1 MKTLIRLPAFKG
13 NPFRK
18 LRNNNFSKVIK
29 VITWIFSISSPQH
42 YFAMKDRIEYLIK
55 VSGPTFVVQYLKES
69 TRIVQ
74 KFVAGQPCSQSEGV
88 LVSLIK
94 GLPKWI
100 PGPLRIKIRNNDPVT
115 IRAVLS
121 VLTLYK
127 ILDCKPK
134 LKINSITDPFTGFS
148 RTINP
153 LKLAAVAEWFPKGT
167 FSKSHTIISVNAGP
181 NHKKAFLSLPADA
194 YALARKPRVLLGL
207 GVLAQYFDKSNI
219 YQTLKEEITMV
230 NTLFLD
236 SSKNKAFI
244 LGKLS
249 FLLESAGKVRVVA
262 ILDGWTQMILSGLHD
277 TVSTILKEIPQDGTF
292 DQGKPIDLLSKQ
304 ESIVYSFDLSSATD
318 RLPIDLQR
326 QVISLFSTLIKD
338 CKISNKE
345 WSNISEAWVTVLTER
360 AYKCLDPKFNLDTF
374 VKYAVGQPMGCL
386 SSFNMLALT
395 HHFIVQ
401 VAAFNCGHKQ

>member
-1 MKTLIRLPAFKG
+1 MKTQIRLPAFKG

-18 LRNNNFSKVIK
+18 LSNYNFSKVIK

-42 YFAMKDRIEYLIK
+42 YFTLADNITTLLKNSGATFG
-55 VSGPTFVVQYLKES
+55 VSYLKES

-74 KFVAGQPCSQSEGV
+74 KFIAGQPVVASEGV
-88 LVSLIK
+88 WVSLVK
-94 GLPKWI
+94 GLPRFI
-100 PGPLRIKIRNNDPVT
+100 PGPLRILLRKRDQVT

-127 ILDCKPK
+127 LLKCKPN
-134 LKINSITDPFTGFS
+134 LKINSITDPFSGFS

-153 LKLAAVAEWFPKGT
+153 LKLKAVAEWFPKG
-167 FSKSHTIISVNAGP
+167 SHCMSHTIVSVNAGP

-207 GVLAQYFDKSNI
+207 GVLSQYFDKSNI
-219 YQTLKEEITMV
+219 YQTLKNEITMV
-230 NTLFLD
+230 NSLYLD
-236 SSKNKAFI
+236 SSKKKEFI

-249 FLLESAGKVRVVA
+249 FLLEPAGKVRVVA
-262 ILDGWTQMILSGLHD
+262 ILDGWTQMILSGLHE
-277 TVSTILKEIPQDGTF
+277 TISSILKNIPQDGTF

-304 ESIVYSFDLSSATD
+304 ESLVYSFDLSSATD
-318 RLPIDLQR
+318 RLPIDLQV
-326 QVISLFSTLIKD
+326 QVIGLFAQLLTG
-338 CKISNKE
+338 N
-345 WSNISEAWVTVLTER
+345 NIPAKVWAEIGSAWKTVLVER
-360 AYKCLDPKFNLDTF
+360 SYQCKSAIFSLDRSIR
-374 VKYAVGQPMGCL
+374 YAVGQPMGCL

-401 VAAFNCGHKQ
+401 VAAFNCGHTK